1 MGREREREERASERV
16 RETVST
22 KGSCKAPLFCFAAT
36 ACPPAPCGGCRVVPP
51 RASCPGNRRE
61 EGREGERGLANV
73 RSCQAVGFTPPM
85 LPFCTGTPDG
95 LFSPGSLLSPSLP
108 LSLSPDPASL
118 HSASLSLGATN
129 LQKHARRGG
138 YRGRADGAADGR
150 SGAPELLRSPLPC
163 AGFYFPWR
171 GRRRAAPRPPV
182 TPQPHAEFLA
192 RGDRRPLP
200 RRRCPTAPSSGDSA
214 LQSKHVVSSSVVTL
228 RTRCVHEDEK
238 RLNSLWNSRGC
249 DKKGVWRVWEGK
261 DFHYFFQDVC

>member
-1 MGREREREERASERV
+1 V
-16 RETVST
+16 RETVSA

-36 ACPPAPCGGCRVVPP
+36 ACPPAPCEGCRVVPP

-95 LFSPGSLLSPSLP
+95 LFSPVSLLSPSLP

-129 LQKHARRGG
+129 PQKHARRGG

-150 SGAPELLRSPLPC
+150 SGAPELCAPRSLTQVFIFPGGAADGPPRGPRSLHNPPPIFWRAVTAAPCLAAAVRLPLRPEILPC
-163 AGFYFPWR
+163 
-171 GRRRAAPRPPV
+171 
-182 TPQPHAEFLA
+182 
-192 RGDRRPLP
+192 
-200 RRRCPTAPSSGDSA
+200 
-214 LQSKHVVSSSVVTL
+214 KHVVSSSVVTL
-228 RTRCVHEDEK
+228 CTRCVHEDEVK
-238 RLNSLWNSRGC
+238 KIEFPLEFTRLRE
-249 DKKGVWRVWEGK
+249 EGRLECGNV
-261 DFHYFFQDVC
+261 FL

>member
-95 LFSPGSLLSPSLP
+95 LFSPVSLLSPSLP
-108 LSLSPDPASL
+108 LSLSHSL
-118 HSASLSLGATN
+118 PTLLACTALRCRLGQRICKSTHAAAGTVAERTAQPTVAQALLSSCAPRSLAQVFIFPG
-129 LQKHARRGG
+129 
-138 YRGRADGAADGR
+138 GAADGPPR
-150 SGAPELLRSPLPC
+150 GPLSLHSPTPSFWRAVTAAPCLAAAVRLPLRPEILPCSPSTLSPLQ
-163 AGFYFPWR
+163 W
-171 GRRRAAPRPPV
+171 
-182 TPQPHAEFLA
+182 
-192 RGDRRPLP
+192 
-200 RRRCPTAPSSGDSA
+200 
-214 LQSKHVVSSSVVTL
+214 
-228 RTRCVHEDEK
+228 
-238 RLNSLWNSRGC
+238 
-249 DKKGVWRVWEGK
+249 
-261 DFHYFFQDVC
+261 